1 MSKNIKICLNC
12 GKKLERNK
20 YYCSHKCRAEYI
32 QNMKTCVI
40 CGKKFPASPSSGKLT
55 CSKEC
60 ERIERANNGKV
71 GAHKKQQK
79 KVLIPEDLR
88 QMQLQKAGLY
98 NHLKVKHMR

>member
-1 MSKNIKICLNC
+1 MCYLW
-12 GKKLERNK
+12 E
-20 YYCSHKCRAEYI
+20 
-32 QNMKTCVI
+32 
-40 CGKKFPASPSSGKLT
+40 KFPASPSSGKLT

-71 GAHKKQQK
+71 GASSKSLLLAQEAAE